1 MFGDFLPIIILVC
14 AKNTKQ
20 YLKKNLMENINE
32 DEYVV
37 MTTFIMF
44 ICLIVYYSIKYHIL
58 VCNGNSSLEQLS
70 NLPNKYLQLNSY
82 NKFIMIILSIITII
96 TLLCNLKLDQ
106 SKNNSTNT
114 ILIKVIGPLIT
125 VLISAYT
132 NQNQLA
138 NNQITPKI
146 FIGYI
151 IVFIGLLMI
160 G

>member
-1 MFGDFLPIIILVC
+1 MFADFLPIIILVC

-44 ICLIVYYSIKYHIL
+44 ICLVIYYLIKHHIL
-58 VCNGNSSLEQLS
+58 VCNGNTSLEQLS
-70 NLPNKYLQLNSY
+70 NLPNKYLQLNLY
-82 NKFIMIILSIITII
+82 NKFIMVVLSIITIV

-114 ILIKVIGPLIT
+114 ILMKVIGPLSTI
-125 VLISAYT
+125 LISAYM
-132 NQNQLA
+132 NQNQLQ
-138 NNQITPKI
+138 NNQITPKL

-151 IVFIGLLMI
+151 IVFVGLLMI